1 MSRKYKTEEHY
12 KVGRMHTEHID
23 SLVMLYWVDIASN
36 LGFSQHDLIE
46 ETTASQTEDGIYL
59 EHISRRNKRG
69 HRIHVIERKYLIP
82 GAKHEH
88 NPDKWYARVDDHT
101 KREYAFFMERSG
113 TKLNNSFN
121 TAERSEEMLRQLMT
135 AMLTLYKSGCPEK

>member
-1 MSRKYKTEEHY
+1 MSRKYKTEENY
-12 KVGRMHTEHID
+12 KVGRLRTEHID

-46 ETTASQTEDGIYL
+46 ETTTSQTEDGMYL
-59 EHISRRNKRG
+59 ENISRRNKHG
-69 HRIHVIERKYLIP
+69 HRIHVIEKKYLIP
-82 GAKHEH
+82 GTKREH
-88 NPDKWYARVDDHT
+88 NSDKWYTHIDDYT
-101 KREYAFFMERSG
+101 KREYDFFMERSG

-121 TAERSEEMLRQLMT
+121 TVGHSEEMLRQLMT